1 MAYWLMKQEPS
12 EWSWD
17 DFVKE
22 GETYWDGVRN
32 HQAAANIRKMKKG
45 DRAFF
50 YHSVD
55 QKAIVGV
62 MQVTKEAY
70 HDPTADP
77 DTKWVVVDVKPLKPV
92 KNPVT
97 LKEIKQDGRFD
108 DLALVRQ
115 SRLSVVPV
123 SDQHWKDLCQMCGI
137 KA

>member
-12 EWSWD
+12 EWGWD
-17 DFVKE
+17 DLVKE
-22 GETYWDGVRN
+22 GSSYWDGVRN

-55 QKAIVGV
+55 EKAIVGV
-62 MQVTKEAY
+62 MQVTSAPY
-70 HDPTADP
+70 HDPTAEAGSP
-77 DTKWVVVDVKPLKPV
+77 WVVVDVKPVKPV
-92 KNPVT
+92 KHKVT
-97 LKEIKQDGRFD
+97 LKEIKADGRFA

-123 SDQHWKDLCQMCGI
+123 SEAHWKDLCEMCGI

>member
-1 MAYWLMKQEPS
+1 MAYWLLKQEPS

-70 HDPTADP
+70 HDPTAEP
-77 DTKWVVVDVKPLKPV
+77 DTSWVVVDVKPLKPV
-92 KNPVT
+92 KNRVT